1 MPAPILHLGATVL
14 CAHAG
19 QATPVA
25 PFPRVMVSGQPVAT
39 LTTPYAVAGCGL
51 TGTPTPPC
59 VTAQWTVGATRV
71 VAGGVP
77 VVIMAGTSVCVPT
90 GTPLMPV
97 VAQTRVLAT

>member
-25 PFPRVMVSGQPVAT
+25 PFSRVTVSAQPVVT
-39 LTTPYAVAGCGL
+39 LTSPYAIVACGL

-59 VTAQWTVGATRV
+59 ATGQFIAGATRV
-71 VAGGVP
+71 LAGGAP
-77 VVIMAGTSVCVPT
+77 VATMLSQSVCVPT
-90 GTPLMPV
+90 GTPMMPT
-97 VAQTRVLAT
+97 VAQTRALAT